1 MLCASIGSINKLCN
15 LLFIFSSLAS
25 KKKKRTKKEETA
37 INFCAAYGI
46 ALVEWTFVPFAS
58 QTKSLSAAK
67 TTQRIYSFPYLGKAG
82 MGSYF
87 YRDINLLNSNLS
99 YAINSTAYVIL
110 TKENVTTKLYVIL
123 SVSEG
128 SLFA

>member
-1 MLCASIGSINKLCN
+1 MNQ
-15 LLFIFSSLAS
+15 
-25 KKKKRTKKEETA
+25 KRRNSHQFLRCLRHRLT
-37 INFCAAYGI
+37 
-46 ALVEWTFVPFAS
+46 EWMFFPFAS

-67 TTQRIYSFPYLGKAG
+67 TTQRTYAFPYLGKAG